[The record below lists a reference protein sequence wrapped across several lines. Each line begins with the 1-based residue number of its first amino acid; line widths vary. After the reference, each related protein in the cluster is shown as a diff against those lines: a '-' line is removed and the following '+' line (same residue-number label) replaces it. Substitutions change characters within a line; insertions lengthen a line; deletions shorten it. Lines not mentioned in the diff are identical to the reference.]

1 MGNAVSIG
9 IDHSHIRIY
18 NNLLQFNDHARRVQ
32 MLETLMMAPEYIASA
47 KRAGLYAGFL
57 NYIRAV
63 KTGDRSA
70 SFPIIMQQQQQQ
82 QQQQQ
87 RIGPAMAV
95 AMARQPTVPKTI
107 QGELATYSAPTTPAW
122 QVVSA
127 TPSGKALDYFQQ
139 CLLVLG
145 IGEEDTLSEEL
156 LKSTYKKAA
165 LRAHPDKGGSEQQF
179 EAVTRAFAY
188 LTEILKRIKGT
199 RKVTNDIVA
208 APAALQQER
217 ASESNKWEKIKPVRL
232 DPKNLNTAVFNQ
244 LYEQTRI
251 PDPEDEGYGDW
262 LKDEAG
268 DSSSG
273 PKFSGKYNRDVFN
286 KMFQDEAVK
295 KATSTQ
301 LIMHPELMALNSS
314 ASGVEIGRDK
324 PQSYTAPANADIQYT
339 DLRAAYTTEN
349 TISPYVANVRVE
361 ERNLKDYKDSYKKGP
376 AALTPHEQALLDQQ
390 SRQREQYEMQRQRR
404 AAQEDL
410 NAASYHERMKRLAL
424 TN

>member
-1 MGNAVSIG
+1 MGNAASLG
-9 IDHSHIRIY
+9 IDHSHVRIY
-18 NNLLQFNDHARRVQ
+18 TNLLQFNDHARRVQ

-63 KTGDRSA
+63 KTGDRGA
-70 SFPIIMQQQQQQ
+70 TFPIMAQLQQPP
-82 QQQQQ
+82 QQQ
-87 RIGPAMAV
+87 RIGPAMAAV
-95 AMARQPTVPKTI
+95 MARQPAAPATI
-107 QGELATYSAPTTPAW
+107 QGQLATYQQPATPAW
-122 QVVSA
+122 QIISA

-145 IGEEDTLSEEL
+145 IGEDDTLSEEL
-156 LKSTYKKAA
+156 LKSTYKKGA

-188 LTEILKRIKGT
+188 LSEILKRIKGT

-208 APAALQQER
+208 APAAIQQER
-217 ASESNKWEKIKPVRL
+217 SSEISKWENVKPVRL

-268 DSSSG
+268 DAASG
-273 PKFSGKYNRDVFN
+273 QKFSGKYNRDVFN
-286 KMFQDEAVK
+286 KMFQDEAAK

-314 ASGVEIGRDK
+314 SAGVEIGRDK
-324 PQSYTAPANADIQYT
+324 PQSYTAPANADMQYT

-376 AALTPHEQALLDQQ
+376 AALTSHEQAMLDQQ
-390 SRQREQYEMQRQRR
+390 SRQRDQYEMQRQRR
-404 AAQEDL
+404 VAQEDL